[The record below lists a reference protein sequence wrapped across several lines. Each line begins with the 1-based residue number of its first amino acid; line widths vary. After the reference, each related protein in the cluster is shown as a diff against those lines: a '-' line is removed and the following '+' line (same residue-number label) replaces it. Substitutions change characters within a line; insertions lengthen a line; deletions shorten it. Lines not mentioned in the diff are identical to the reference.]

1 MSTEVRTQTTTD
13 FDEIR
18 THHVQYRAPLPD
30 RVEDLRR
37 IIGRSEGS
45 ESSKVGAPLNYR
57 HVAAV
62 HSKLRT
68 SCLSHDST
76 TTPSFL
82 GFRNLMVL
90 VLSMFTD
97 SASSEFCRVSA
108 DCARDSRLESTID
121 N

>member
-1 MSTEVRTQTTTD
+1 M
-13 FDEIR
+13 
-18 THHVQYRAPLPD
+18 PD

-37 IIGRSEGS
+37 IIGRSEES
-45 ESSKVGAPLNYR
+45 ESSKVGSPLKYR

-76 TTPSFL
+76 SAPSFL

-90 VLSMFTD
+90 VLSMF
-97 SASSEFCRVSA
+97 AEGESSEFCRVSA